1 VPILRHLP
9 NPRQKRSATYARPGV
24 LFSILQKGLRASDR
38 LNLKRALCVAG
49 RFDKGFPDLLTKR
62 Q

>member
-38 LNLKRALCVAG
+38 LSLAR
-49 RFDKGFPDLLTKR
+49 RFDNGFPDLLTRR